1 MTSVREAVFELLRN
15 RGMTTIF
22 GNPGSTEMAFLN
34 DLPSEFRYILGLHEG
49 AVVAMADGYAQ
60 ATGNPTLVNL
70 HSAPGVGNAMG
81 SIVNARA
88 NRSPLVIT
96 AGDQVRPMQVMEAL
110 LTNVRGTELVLPAV
124 KWSGVAPRPQDTPA
138 VLARAIHEA
147 VLPAPGPVF
156 VSQPLDDWDAQ
167 SVPAEVAHLSGR
179 TVTAGAVLDTRSVAE
194 IGARVAAAKA
204 PLLVVGA
211 AMDEGL
217 DWDAAVGFAERFGAA
232 VMIAPTEGR
241 WSFPGWHPNFRGVM
255 APAVALAAQQMSG
268 YDLVIVAGS
277 PVFKYYPYLP
287 GELLPAGAELI
298 QLTDDPAAAA
308 RAPMGDAYLSD
319 PRAALALITA
329 AVPGPAADPL
339 VPGPGPLAAPGSS
352 PLSAGDVFS
361 AVADCLPEDAA
372 IVNESP
378 SNLSVML
385 RHWRPSQPRSY
396 FFSGSGGLGFG
407 TAATVGVQLGMPE
420 RRVLGVLGDG
430 SLHYSVQALY
440 TAAREQVPA
449 TFLVLRNR
457 QYGILKWFGLLEKA
471 PQVPGLDLPNLDAEK
486 IAEGYG
492 VRARTVADSES
503 LRDALTEGLGGDIPR
518 LIQVDIDQAT
528 DVM

>member
-1 MTSVREAVFELLRN
+1 MASVRDAVFELLRS
-15 RGMTTIF
+15 RGMTTVF

-34 DLPSEFRYILGLHEG
+34 DLPSDFRYILGLHEG
-49 AVVAMADGYAQ
+49 AVVAMADGFAQ
-60 ATGNPTLVNL
+60 ATGRPTLVNL

-110 LTNVRGTELVLPAV
+110 LTNVGGTELVRPAV

-138 VLARAIHEA
+138 VLARAIQQA

-156 VSQPLDDWDAQ
+156 VSQPLDDWDAE
-167 SVPAEVAHLSGR
+167 VAPAEARHLTGR
-179 TVTAGAVLDTRSVAE
+179 TVTSGAVLDARSVAE
-194 IGARVAAAKA
+194 IAARVAAAKT

-211 AMDEGL
+211 AMDEAPT
-217 DWDAAVGFAERFGAA
+217 WDAAIGFAEHFGAA

-255 APAVALAAQQMSG
+255 APAIALAGQQMTG
-268 YDLVIVAGS
+268 HDLVIVAGS

-287 GELLPAGAELI
+287 GELLPEGCQLI
-298 QLTDDPAAAA
+298 QLTDDADAAA

-319 PRAALALITA
+319 PVAALAQITA
-329 AVPGPAADPL
+329 AVPGPTADPL
-339 VPGPGPLAAPGSS
+339 PAGPGPLAAPGAS

-361 AVADCLPEDAA
+361 AVADCLPDDGA

-378 SNLSVML
+378 SNLSVMF
-385 RHWRPSQPRSY
+385 RHWRPSRPRSY

-407 TAATVGVQLGMPE
+407 AAATVGVQLGMPG
-420 RRVLGVLGDG
+420 RRVLGILGDG

-440 TAAREQVPA
+440 TAAQEQVPA

-457 QYGILKWFGLLEKA
+457 QYGILKWFGLLENA
-471 PQVPGLDLPNLDAEK
+471 PAVPGLDLPDLDAEK

-492 VRARTVADSES
+492 VRARTVADSDS
-503 LRDALTEGLGGDIPR
+503 LRDALAESLGDDVPH

-528 DVM
+528 DVI

>member
-1 MTSVREAVFELLRN
+1 
-15 RGMTTIF
+15 MTTIF

-34 DLPSEFRYILGLHEG
+34 DLPADFRYILGLHEG

-60 ATGNPTLVNL
+60 ATGTPTLVNL

-110 LTNVRGTELVLPAV
+110 LTNVRGTELVRPAV
-124 KWSGVAPRPQDTPA
+124 KWSGAAPRPQDTPG

-147 VLPAPGPVF
+147 VSPPPGPVF
-156 VSQPLDDWDAQ
+156 VSQPLDDWDAD
-167 SVPAEVAHLSGR
+167 VAVEETQYLSSR
-179 TVTAGAVLDTRSVAE
+179 AVTAGSVLSADSVAA
-194 IGARVAAAKA
+194 IAGRVSAAKA
-204 PLLVVGA
+204 PLLVLGA
-211 AMDEGL
+211 AMDEAAT
-217 DWDAAVGFAERFGAA
+217 WDAAVGFAERFGAA

-241 WSFPGWHPNFRGVM
+241 WSFPGGHPNFRGVM
-255 APAVALAAQQMSG
+255 SPAIALATQQMTG

-287 GELLPAGAELI
+287 GELLPAGTALI
-298 QLTDDPAAAA
+298 QLTDDAAAAA

-319 PRAALALITA
+319 PSAALALITQ

-339 VPGPGPLAAPGSS
+339 PAAAAPPPAPGAD
-352 PLSAGDVFS
+352 PLTAADVFS
-361 AVADCLPEDAA
+361 AVADCLPADGAV
-372 IVNESP
+372 VNESP
-378 SNLSVML
+378 SNLSVMF
-385 RHWRPSQPRSY
+385 RHWRPSRPRSY

-407 TAATVGVQLGMPE
+407 TAATVGVQLGMPD

-457 QYGILKWFGLLEKA
+457 QYGILKWFGLLENA
-471 PQVPGLDLPNLDAEK
+471 PQVPGLDLPNLDAEQ

-492 VRARTVADSES
+492 VSACTVADAES
-503 LRDALTEGLGGDIPR
+503 LREALTAGFEAPTPR

-528 DVM
+528 DVI